1 MVASWYGKAFHG
13 KKTASGEI
21 FNMYAY
27 TAAHKTL
34 PLGTILKV
42 TNPDNGKSVIVKVND
57 RGPFVKG
64 RDLDLSYAAA
74 KKIGLLSKGVGM
86 VYVEILNRDPAS
98 IKKVR
103 YVKIKKT
110 INRRGLFTVQIGA
123 FTEKQT
129 AYKLKWLLSEKYRTI
144 VFVKK
149 KWKDGKLYYRVRVGR
164 FLSLR
169 KASAVAEKLAQEGY
183 PVIIIPIDKENKG

>member
-27 TAAHKTL
+27 TAAHKSL

-42 TNPDNGKSVIVKVND
+42 INPENGKSVVVKVND
-57 RGPFVKG
+57 RGPYVRG

-74 KKIGLLSKGVGM
+74 KKIGLVKKGVGK
-86 VYVEILNRDPAS
+86 VYVEFLSRQPES

-103 YVKIKKT
+103 YVKINRKAPKRGPFT
-110 INRRGLFTVQIGA
+110 IQIGA
-123 FTEKQT
+123 FTERQT
-129 AYKLKWLLSEKYRTI
+129 AYKLKWLLSERYGTM

-149 KWKDGKLYYRVRVGR
+149 KQKNGKTYYRVRVGR

-169 KASAVAEKLAQEGY
+169 EATSVAEKLAREGY
-183 PVIIIPIDKENKG
+183 PVIIIPLEEDRG

>member
-1 MVASWYGKAFHG
+1 MVASWYGRAFHG

-42 TNPDNGKSVIVKVND
+42 TDPDTGKSVTVKVND
-57 RGPFVKG
+57 RGPFVRG

-74 KKIGLLSKGVGM
+74 KKIGLIKKGVGK
-86 VYVEILNRDPAS
+86 VYVEVLNRAPDS

-103 YVKIKKT
+103 YIKKT
-110 INRRGLFTVQIGA
+110 FTTSKKGPFTVQIGA
-123 FTEKQT
+123 FTEKSQ
-129 AYKLKWLLSEKYRTI
+129 AYNLKYLLSERYNTI
-144 VFVKK
+144 VFVQKK
-149 KWKDGKLYYRVRVGR
+149 VKNGKIYYKVRVGR
-164 FLSLR
+164 YFSLK
-169 KASAVAEKLAQEGY
+169 KATSMAERLARDGY
-183 PVIIIPIDKENKG
+183 PVLILSLSEDRG

>member
-42 TNPDNGKSVIVKVND
+42 TNPETGKSVVVKVND
-57 RGPFVKG
+57 RGPYVRG

-74 KKIGLLSKGVGM
+74 KKIGLTKKGVGK
-86 VYVEILNRDPAS
+86 VYVEILNRSPNS

-103 YVKIKKT
+103 YSKRFKRAPKK
-110 INRRGLFTVQIGA
+110 GPFTVQVGA
-123 FTEKQT
+123 FTEKSQ
-129 AYKLKWLLSEKYRTI
+129 AYKLKYLLSERYDTI
-144 VFVKK
+144 VFVQRTEKN
-149 KWKDGKLYYRVRVGR
+149 GKIYYRVRVGR
-164 FLSLR
+164 FFSLR
-169 KASAVAEKLAQEGY
+169 KATSVAEKLAQEGY
-183 PVIIIPIDKENKG
+183 PVMILSLEEDNG